1 MQSFDKIKQ
10 QTLPKLQEK
19 LETRVKDSISL
30 LKMQYDKKLKA
41 VNKKIEDQINLQKG
55 VNTSKLSDSQ
65 ENDRDLEEPVPE
77 DEESN
82 QRELINIV
90 VRE

>member
-1 MQSFDKIKQ
+1 M
-10 QTLPKLQEK
+10 PKLQEK

-65 ENDRDLEEPVPE
+65 EVDHDPEEPVSE

-82 QRELINIV
+82 
-90 VRE
+90 

>member
-1 MQSFDKIKQ
+1 M
-10 QTLPKLQEK
+10 PKLQEK

-82 QRELINIV
+82 
-90 VRE
+90 

>member
-82 QRELINIV
+82 
-90 VRE
+90 